1 MYIVYGMTWEQFW
14 YGDPW
19 MVTAYKEAHVMR
31 RRMKNEEMWVE
42 GAYQYDA
49 VKAVIASSF
58 GKQQVRYTAKPFEMI
73 QHICDNL
80 NMDGRDSGWSVG
92 FCVESVEKTQS
103 FSHNSVL
110 DALNSIASL
119 FDTEW
124 EIIGKKINLRKVEYN
139 K

>member
-58 GKQQVRYTAKPFEMI
+58 GKQQVRYTAKPFEI
-73 QHICDNL
+73 
-80 NMDGRDSGWSVG
+80 
-92 FCVESVEKTQS
+92 FEKTK
-103 FSHNSVL
+103 L
-110 DALNSIASL
+110 
-119 FDTEW
+119 E
-124 EIIGKKINLRKVEYN
+124 KKAEKREKIKRVVEYLKGWITPQDKSN
-139 K
+139 GS